1 MARRT
6 KRRNTKIFQG
16 HKNKQPS
23 KQALHEQ
30 QTADEAR
37 VGYIKR
43 ELAEHPSR
51 GLTPAKLHQI
61 LEAAEQ
67 GDLRAQHELF
77 LDMEEKDAQISA
89 DLDKRILAAAEL
101 EWQIIPPE
109 NPTPLEQACADFC
122 VEVFN
127 SLQVEDLISDL
138 GQGIGHGWVNLELPW
153 HQQDGK
159 WHIEQPIARPHSW
172 FQLNK
177 LTYDELR
184 LRDNS
189 AEGAELWQLGWV
201 QHRHKAKSGYISRSG
216 LHRVL
221 VWPYMF
227 QHYAIGDLA
236 ELLDIYGIPARL
248 GRYPRNASDNEKS
261 TLLRAVTSLGHS
273 AAGIIPKGMSIEFL
287 SAADGKSDM
296 FQAML
301 NWCERAKAKAILG
314 GTLASGTG
322 EGTNTNALG
331 NVHER
336 GLKSL
341 VRSDVRQYASSIR
354 QYILQ
359 PLAMLNFGISNMNR
373 VPTFYLD
380 TSEPEDLVAFSQSV
394 PALVNQ
400 GMKIPLWWAHEK
412 TGIPQAAEDE
422 DILKAPD
429 VSSPYMNWGALK
441 TASLKTKPLVA
452 QPLPV
457 SFATPEQEVTPVDLI
472 GNQLATQAD
481 SEVTKWLDAIEVML
495 KQAESLEEFRAMLLA
510 AFPDLPANKLS
521 SLIGDALMAAQVAG
535 WHDVEHDHA

>member
-1 MARRT
+1 MAKT
-6 KRRNTKIFQG
+6 DKNWFAKIFQG

-51 GLTPAKLHQI
+51 GLTPARLHDI

-89 DLDKRILAAAEL
+89 DINKRLQAAAEL
-101 EWQIIPPE
+101 EWQIIAPE
-109 NPTPLEQACADFC
+109 NPTPAEQACTDFC
-122 VEVFN
+122 IEVFN
-127 SLQVEDLISDL
+127 SLEVEDLILDL
-138 GQGIGHGWVNLELPW
+138 GQAVGHGWVNLELPW

-159 WHIEQPIARPHSW
+159 WHIDQPIARPHSW

-177 LTYDELR
+177 LSLDELR

-201 QHRHKAKSGYISRSG
+201 QHKHKAKTGYISRSG

-248 GRYPRNASDNEKS
+248 GRYPRNASDNEKA

-273 AAGIIPKGMSIEFL
+273 AAGIIPEGMSIDFL

-301 NWCERAKAKAILG
+301 NWCERAKAKVILG
-314 GTLASGTG
+314 GTLSSGTG

-331 NVHER
+331 NIHER
-336 GLKSL
+336 GFQSL
-341 VRSDVRQYASSIR
+341 IRSDARQYASSIR
-354 QYILQ
+354 KYILQ
-359 PLAMLNFGISNMNR
+359 PLAMLNFGITDMNR
-373 VPTFYLD
+373 VPLFYLD
-380 TSEPEDLVAFSQSV
+380 TSEPEDLLAFSQSV

-412 TGIPQAAEDE
+412 TGIPQAADDE
-422 DILKAPD
+422 EMLKAPETPN
-429 VSSPYMNWGALK
+429 PYAGFGGLKTEALK
-441 TASLKTKPLVA
+441 AEALKVQSLTA
-452 QPLPV
+452 QPVPV
-457 SFATPEQEVTPVDLI
+457 SELLAK
-472 GNQLATQAD
+472 QLTQKAEPHIQSWLESLSAALD
-481 SEVTKWLDAIEVML
+481 SAS
-495 KQAESLEEFRAMLLA
+495 SLEEAKALAEAAFDSLDSSELEAELAQALLA
-510 AFPDLPANKLS
+510 SHL
-521 SLIGDALMAAQVAG
+521 AG
-535 WHDVEHDHA
+535 RSAVEDDSGRA